1 MAIEKRCPRSCYG
14 QHAWVCPG
22 YRMEEWRR
30 DRKRTVRGVIRGR
43 RGRLG
48 GRRRR
53 RESRRGARRRFMI
66 ILLSKRGRRRRD
78 C

>member
-1 MAIEKRCPRSCYG
+1 
-14 QHAWVCPG
+14 
-22 YRMEEWRR
+22 MEEWRR

-53 RESRRGARRRFMI
+53 RESRRGARGRFMI

>member
-1 MAIEKRCPRSCYG
+1 MAIKSG
-14 QHAWVCPG
+14 VLAAATGNTLGFVPG